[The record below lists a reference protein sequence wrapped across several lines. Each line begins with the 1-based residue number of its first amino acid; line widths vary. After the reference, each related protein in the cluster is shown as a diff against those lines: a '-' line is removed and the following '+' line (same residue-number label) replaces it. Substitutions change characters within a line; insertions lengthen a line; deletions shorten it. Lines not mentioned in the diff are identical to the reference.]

1 MEEGLQPEAKPLVC
15 VCGWVRWSGDWPSG
29 PTALSAAL
37 LVAINH
43 ISSAR
48 NVLETERRKMV
59 KKRRN
64 RVRSESEA
72 AGGGGGT

>member
-1 MEEGLQPEAKPLVC
+1 MYVG
-15 VCGWVRWSGDWPSG
+15 GWVRWSGDWPSG

-37 LVAINH
+37 LLAINH

-59 KKRRN
+59 KKGET
-64 RVRSESEA
+64 VFGLSEA
-72 AGGGGGT
+72 AGGYLKNNVGKWP